1 MTDLNAALN
10 EVVMSA
16 AVRRNVF
23 IVKDDSPKASVLS
36 HGFLAT
42 VVAELVK
49 LGYIADLDQL
59 KGLSENEA
67 VSLLKALNK
76 FKGTNLSWVPFYPNF
91 PQQVMESSES
101 DLIFNAL
108 IHYLS
113 RGTVNPVENTPVVA
127 RTPVVKVGNKSLA
140 FDNLTMLKGVSV
152 DSLFLNVFDAF
163 ESPVSVSPEIMDE
176 LDSLLSY
183 ASLSVV
189 TKAVDGFETKN
200 KENWLILGQAIEG
213 DSFDFYLDT
222 AKTATDVLRAVV
234 FQSSLEDAIQLGRV
248 PNLVVKLSRSQRKS
262 VMLTLDKLARD
273 GEMSIKKGQSSLKFN
288 SVLDDMYS
296 YKKLWKRISSSLHP
310 FDFKRQAPVAVDVYS
325 AVLGNDN
332 AVYKRFNSIVEQK
345 VEEGNILD
353 AAALLSYKPGRFVR
367 SYDWLVRSAKDEN
380 EAMKVVSLFNTLK
393 TKVQTNTLISA
404 YNGIINRDKTHVTTR
419 VNGGKHIERVRELPS
434 ISPDVV
440 DVMLNSIVNKI
451 RGNNFD
457 SSQLEGK
464 VFVDPVLKGI
474 SVPLNVRDSSKGR
487 VLPSGSKVKLGT
499 DSPIIR
505 MFTHWENHKTRVD
518 IDLSAVFYGENSD
531 NKDYVNYTRLKNGFA
546 VHSGDY
552 VDAPAPHGATEF
564 VDIDVEKALAAGVR
578 YVEMDIRSYA
588 GVPLKEMGQEEKLF
602 AGVSFPEDGQTG
614 ELFDLAHN
622 PWSFTPSGE
631 AKFSMSVFVFDLVE
645 GEMMWVDGNLSTGS
659 FASGVHQ
666 PESDSSFG
674 VISSMFN
681 SKFFSLYDLFVTHL
695 GEGQAVEERD
705 EADTVVSIGDS
716 DVDIFDSSSLMA
728 FL

>member
-23 IVKDDSPKASVLS
+23 IVKDDSPKASALS

-49 LGYIADLDQL
+49 LGYVADLDQL

-67 VSLLKALNK
+67 VSLLKALSK
-76 FKGTNLSWVPFYPNF
+76 FKGTNLRWVPFYPNF

-101 DLIFNAL
+101 DLVFNAL

-113 RGTVNPVENTPVVA
+113 RGTVNPVENTPMVA
-127 RTPVVKVGNKSLA
+127 RTPVVKVGEKSLA

-380 EAMKVVSLFNTLK
+380 EAMKVISIFNTLK
-393 TKVQTNTLISA
+393 TKIQTNTLISA

>member
-23 IVKDDSPKASVLS
+23 IVKDDSPKASALS

-49 LGYIADLDQL
+49 LGYVADLDQL

-67 VSLLKALNK
+67 VSLLKALSK
-76 FKGTNLSWVPFYPNF
+76 FKGTNLRWVPFYPNF

-101 DLIFNAL
+101 DLVFNAL

-127 RTPVVKVGNKSLA
+127 RTPVVKVGEKSLA

-262 VMLTLDKLARD
+262 VMLTLDKLARG

-367 SYDWLVRSAKDEN
+367 SYDWLVRSAKDES
-380 EAMKVVSLFNTLK
+380 EAMKVISIFNTLK
-393 TKVQTNTLISA
+393 TKIQTNTLISA

-695 GEGQAVEERD
+695 GEGQALEERD

>member
-23 IVKDDSPKASVLS
+23 IVKDDSPKASALS

-49 LGYIADLDQL
+49 LGYVADLDQL

-67 VSLLKALNK
+67 VSLLKALSK
-76 FKGTNLSWVPFYPNF
+76 FKGTNLRWVPFYPNF

-101 DLIFNAL
+101 DLVFNAL

-113 RGTVNPVENTPVVA
+113 RGTVNPVENTPMVA
-127 RTPVVKVGNKSLA
+127 RTPVVKVGEKSLA

-176 LDSLLSY
+176 LDSLISY

-273 GEMSIKKGQSSLKFN
+273 GEMSIKKGQYSLKFN

-380 EAMKVVSLFNTLK
+380 EAMKVISLFNTLK
-393 TKVQTNTLISA
+393 TKIQTNTLISA

>member
-49 LGYIADLDQL
+49 LGYVADLDQL

-76 FKGTNLSWVPFYPNF
+76 FKGTNLRWVPFYPNF

-101 DLIFNAL
+101 DLVFNAL

-127 RTPVVKVGNKSLA
+127 RTPVVKVGEKSLA

-176 LDSLLSY
+176 LDSLISY

-380 EAMKVVSLFNTLK
+380 EAMKVISLFNTLK
-393 TKVQTNTLISA
+393 TKIQTNTLISA

>member
-23 IVKDDSPKASVLS
+23 IVKDDSPKASALS

-49 LGYIADLDQL
+49 LGYVADLDQL

-67 VSLLKALNK
+67 VSLLKALSK
-76 FKGTNLSWVPFYPNF
+76 FKGTNLRWVPFYPNF

-101 DLIFNAL
+101 DLVFNAL

-127 RTPVVKVGNKSLA
+127 RTPVVKVGEKSLA

-176 LDSLLSY
+176 LDSLISY

-380 EAMKVVSLFNTLK
+380 EAMKVISLFNTLK
-393 TKVQTNTLISA
+393 TKIQTNTLISA

>member
-1 MTDLNAALN
+1 
-10 EVVMSA
+10 MS
-16 AVRRNVF
+16 
-23 IVKDDSPKASVLS
+23 
-36 HGFLAT
+36 
-42 VVAELVK
+42 
-49 LGYIADLDQL
+49 
-59 KGLSENEA
+59 
-67 VSLLKALNK
+67 
-76 FKGTNLSWVPFYPNF
+76 
-91 PQQVMESSES
+91 
-101 DLIFNAL
+101 
-108 IHYLS
+108 
-113 RGTVNPVENTPVVA
+113 
-127 RTPVVKVGNKSLA
+127 
-140 FDNLTMLKGVSV
+140 
-152 DSLFLNVFDAF
+152 
-163 ESPVSVSPEIMDE
+163 
-176 LDSLLSY
+176 
-183 ASLSVV
+183 
-189 TKAVDGFETKN
+189 
-200 KENWLILGQAIEG
+200 
-213 DSFDFYLDT
+213 
-222 AKTATDVLRAVV
+222 
-234 FQSSLEDAIQLGRV
+234 
-248 PNLVVKLSRSQRKS
+248 
-262 VMLTLDKLARD
+262 
-273 GEMSIKKGQSSLKFN
+273 
-288 SVLDDMYS
+288 
-296 YKKLWKRISSSLHP
+296 
-310 FDFKRQAPVAVDVYS
+310 
-325 AVLGNDN
+325 
-332 AVYKRFNSIVEQK
+332 
-345 VEEGNILD
+345 
-353 AAALLSYKPGRFVR
+353 
-367 SYDWLVRSAKDEN
+367 
-380 EAMKVVSLFNTLK
+380 
-393 TKVQTNTLISA
+393 
-404 YNGIINRDKTHVTTR
+404 TR
-419 VNGGKHIERVRELPS
+419 
-434 ISPDVV
+434 
-440 DVMLNSIVNKI
+440 I

-695 GEGQAVEERD
+695 SEGQAVEERD

>member
-23 IVKDDSPKASVLS
+23 IVKDDSPKASALS

-49 LGYIADLDQL
+49 LGYVADLDQL

-76 FKGTNLSWVPFYPNF
+76 FKGTNLRWVPFYPNF

-101 DLIFNAL
+101 DLVFNAL

-176 LDSLLSY
+176 LDSLISY

-380 EAMKVVSLFNTLK
+380 EAMKVISLFNTLK
-393 TKVQTNTLISA
+393 TKIQTNTLISA

-518 IDLSAVFYGENSD
+518 IDLSAVFYGEKSD

-564 VDIDVEKALAAGVR
+564 VDIDVEKALATGVR

-716 DVDIFDSSSLMA
+716 DVDIFDSSSLMT

>member
-23 IVKDDSPKASVLS
+23 IVKDDSPKASALS

-49 LGYIADLDQL
+49 LGYVADLDQL

-67 VSLLKALNK
+67 VSLLKALSK
-76 FKGTNLSWVPFYPNF
+76 FKGTNLRWVPFYPNF

-101 DLIFNAL
+101 DLVFNAL

-176 LDSLLSY
+176 LDSLISY

-380 EAMKVVSLFNTLK
+380 EAMKVISLFNTLK
-393 TKVQTNTLISA
+393 TKIQTNTLISA